1 MPAYLYENIRK
12 IPANLTCGDLMDMR
26 RDLIDA
32 VNCYKNISLEDKQA
46 IGGVIFA
53 KFEYKVLKATNSHLG
68 VMDANIKDITNNL
81 EQAKKEADK
90 HLTNTTNNLWSSSP
104 QIPTITHNVNEFGH
118 TPKRNS
124 VHKTKHI
131 LTDAA
136 KKDIKSLANLSR
148 MFCDWAKNA
157 SLDRSPTNFCL
168 EYYGVKMEVS
178 FAVNDATVYLRFE
191 GLNTANKFFNKFYA
205 FRCNPSVK
213 HKSFSREFWH
223 TYRRRMTKT
232 IAKAIRAIDNNPNN
246 WSYMEVKRGDLD

>member
-1 MPAYLYENIRK
+1 MENYLFKNIRK
-12 IPANLTCGDLMDMR
+12 IPTNLTCGDLIDLR
-26 RDLIDA
+26 QYLIDT
-32 VNCYKNISLEDKQA
+32 VNCYDNISLQDKQA
-46 IGGVIFA
+46 IGGQIFT
-53 KFEYKVLKATNSHLG
+53 KFEYKIFKAVNSYLETMGSHS
-68 VMDANIKDITNNL
+68 DDITNNL
-81 EQAKKEADK
+81 ETDK
-90 HLTNTTNNLWSSSP
+90 HLTNTTSNPWSTSP

-124 VHKTKHI
+124 TPKLRHI

-191 GLNTANKFFNKFYA
+191 GLNTINKFYS

-213 HKSFSREFWH
+213 HKSVSRGFWYI
-223 TYRRRMTKT
+223 YRRRMTKT

-246 WSYMEVKRGDLD
+246 WSYMEVKRGNLD

>member
-1 MPAYLYENIRK
+1 MPVYLYENIRK

-26 RDLIDA
+26 NYLNNI
-32 VNCYKNISLEDKQA
+32 VNCYRDISTEQKQV
-46 IGGVIFA
+46 IGGAIFA
-53 KFEYKVLKATNSHLG
+53 DFERRILRAVNSYLG
-68 VMDANIKDITNNL
+68 EIEARPDDIINNP
-81 EQAKKEADK
+81 KTDK
-90 HLTNTTNNLWSSSP
+90 HLTDTTNNPWSTSP
-104 QIPTITHNVNEFGH
+104 QIPPITHNVNEFGH

-178 FAVNDATVYLRFE
+178 FAVNDATVYLRFT
-191 GLNTANKFFNKFYA
+191 GLNSVNKFYNK
-205 FRCNPSVK
+205 FYSFHCSPSVK

-246 WSYMEVKRGDLD
+246 WYYMEVKRGALD

>member
-1 MPAYLYENIRK
+1 M
-12 IPANLTCGDLMDMR
+12 
-26 RDLIDA
+26 IDA
-32 VNCYKNISLEDKQA
+32 VNCYDNISLQDKQA
-46 IGGVIFA
+46 IGGQIFT
-53 KFEYKVLKATNSHLG
+53 KFEYKIFKAVNSYLET
-68 VMDANIKDITNNL
+68 MDSHSDDIANKTENN
-81 EQAKKEADK
+81 K
-90 HLTNTTNNLWSSSP
+90 HLTDTTNNPWSTSP

-124 VHKTKHI
+124 TPKLRHI

-168 EYYGVKMEVS
+168 EYYDVKMEVS

-191 GLNTANKFFNKFYA
+191 GLNTVNKFYS
-205 FRCNPSVK
+205 FRCSPSVK
-213 HKSFSREFWH
+213 HKSFSREFWS

-232 IAKAIRAIDNNPNN
+232 IAKVMRDIDNNPNN
-246 WSYMEVKRGDLD
+246 WSYMEIKKGALD

>member
-1 MPAYLYENIRK
+1 MENYLFKNIRK
-12 IPANLTCGDLMDMR
+12 IPTNLTCGDLIDLR
-26 RDLIDA
+26 QYLIDT
-32 VNCYKNISLEDKQA
+32 VNCYDTISLQDKQA
-46 IGGVIFA
+46 IGGQIFT
-53 KFEYKVLKATNSHLG
+53 KFEYKIFKAVNSYLETMGSHS
-68 VMDANIKDITNNL
+68 DDITNNL
-81 EQAKKEADK
+81 ETDK
-90 HLTNTTNNLWSSSP
+90 HLTNTTSNPWSTSP

-124 VHKTKHI
+124 TPKLRHI

-157 SLDRSPTNFCL
+157 SLNRSPTNFCL

-178 FAVNDATVYLRFE
+178 FAVNDAAVYLRFE
-191 GLNTANKFFNKFYA
+191 GLNTINKFYS
-205 FRCNPSVK
+205 FRCSPSVK

-232 IAKAIRAIDNNPNN
+232 IAKVMRDIDNNPNN
-246 WSYMEVKRGDLD
+246 WYYMEVKKGALD

>member
-12 IPANLTCGDLMDMR
+12 IPANLTCGNLMDMR
-26 RDLIDA
+26 NYLNDMVNCCRNISIEQKQVIGGAIFANFERQILRA
-32 VNCYKNISLEDKQA
+32 VNSYLGAMDSHSDDSAN
-46 IGGVIFA
+46 
-53 KFEYKVLKATNSHLG
+53 NSE
-68 VMDANIKDITNNL
+68 NN
-81 EQAKKEADK
+81 K
-90 HLTNTTNNLWSSSP
+90 HLTDTTNNLWSTSP
-104 QIPTITHNVNEFGH
+104 QIPTIIHNVNEFGH

-124 VHKTKHI
+124 TPKLRYI
-131 LTDAA
+131 LTDEA

-178 FAVNDATVYLRFE
+178 FAVNDATVYLRFT
-191 GLNTANKFFNKFYA
+191 GLSSVNKFYNK
-205 FRCNPSVK
+205 FYSFHCSPSVK

>member
-1 MPAYLYENIRK
+1 MENYLFKNIRK
-12 IPANLTCGDLMDMR
+12 IPTNLTCGDLIDLR
-26 RDLIDA
+26 QYLIDA
-32 VNCYKNISLEDKQA
+32 VNCYDNISLQDKQA
-46 IGGVIFA
+46 IGGQIFT
-53 KFEYKVLKATNSHLG
+53 KFEYKIFKAVNSYLETMGSHS
-68 VMDANIKDITNNL
+68 DDITNNL
-81 EQAKKEADK
+81 ETDK
-90 HLTNTTNNLWSSSP
+90 HLTDTTSNPWSSSP

-124 VHKTKHI
+124 TPKLRHI

-157 SLDRSPTNFCL
+157 SLNRSPTNFCL

-178 FAVNDATVYLRFE
+178 FAVNDTTVYLRFE
-191 GLNTANKFFNKFYA
+191 GLNTGNKFYS
-205 FRCNPSVK
+205 FRCSPSVK
-213 HKSFSREFWH
+213 HKSCSREFWR

-232 IAKAIRAIDNNPNN
+232 IAKVIRAIDNNPNN

>member
-1 MPAYLYENIRK
+1 MENYLFKNIRK
-12 IPANLTCGDLMDMR
+12 IPTNLTCGDLIDLR
-26 RDLIDA
+26 QYLIDA
-32 VNCYKNISLEDKQA
+32 VNCYDNISLQDKQA
-46 IGGVIFA
+46 IGGQIFT
-53 KFEYKVLKATNSHLG
+53 KFEYKIFKAVNSYLETMGSHS
-68 VMDANIKDITNNL
+68 DDITNNL
-81 EQAKKEADK
+81 ETNK
-90 HLTNTTNNLWSSSP
+90 HLTDTTNNPWSTSP

-124 VHKTKHI
+124 TPKLRHI

-191 GLNTANKFFNKFYA
+191 GLNTINKFYS
-205 FRCNPSVK
+205 FRCSPSVK

-246 WSYMEVKRGDLD
+246 WSYMEVKRGNLD

>member
-1 MPAYLYENIRK
+1 MENYLFKNIRK
-12 IPANLTCGDLMDMR
+12 IPTNLTCGDLIDLR
-26 RDLIDA
+26 QYLIDA
-32 VNCYKNISLEDKQA
+32 VNCYDNISLQDKQA
-46 IGGVIFA
+46 IGGQIFT
-53 KFEYKVLKATNSHLG
+53 KFEYKIFKAVNSYLET
-68 VMDANIKDITNNL
+68 MDSHSDDIANKTENN
-81 EQAKKEADK
+81 K
-90 HLTNTTNNLWSSSP
+90 HLTDTTSNPWSTSP
-104 QIPTITHNVNEFGH
+104 QIPTITHNISEFGH

-124 VHKTKHI
+124 TPKLKHI
-131 LTDAA
+131 LTDTA

-157 SLDRSPTNFCL
+157 SLNRSPTNFCL

-191 GLNTANKFFNKFYA
+191 GLNTVNKFYS
-205 FRCNPSVK
+205 FRCSPSVK

-246 WSYMEVKRGDLD
+246 WSYMEVKRGALD

>member
-1 MPAYLYENIRK
+1 MENYLFKNIRK
-12 IPANLTCGDLMDMR
+12 IPTNLTCGDLIDLR
-26 RDLIDA
+26 QYLIDA
-32 VNCYKNISLEDKQA
+32 VNCYDNISLQDKQA
-46 IGGVIFA
+46 IGGQIFT
-53 KFEYKVLKATNSHLG
+53 KFEYKIFKAVNSYLETMGSHS
-68 VMDANIKDITNNL
+68 DDITNNL
-81 EQAKKEADK
+81 ETDK
-90 HLTNTTNNLWSSSP
+90 HLTNTTSNPWSTSP

-124 VHKTKHI
+124 TPKLRHI

-178 FAVNDATVYLRFE
+178 FAVNDAAVYLRFE
-191 GLNTANKFFNKFYA
+191 GLNTINKFYS
-205 FRCNPSVK
+205 FRCSPSVK

-232 IAKAIRAIDNNPNN
+232 IAKVMRDIDNNPNN

>member
-1 MPAYLYENIRK
+1 MENYLFKNIRK
-12 IPANLTCGDLMDMR
+12 IPTNLTCGDLIDLR
-26 RDLIDA
+26 QYLIDT
-32 VNCYKNISLEDKQA
+32 VNCYDNISLQDKQA
-46 IGGVIFA
+46 IGGQIFT
-53 KFEYKVLKATNSHLG
+53 KFEYKIFKAVNSYLETMGSHS
-68 VMDANIKDITNNL
+68 DDIANKTENN
-81 EQAKKEADK
+81 K
-90 HLTNTTNNLWSSSP
+90 HLTDTTNNPWSTSP

-124 VHKTKHI
+124 TPKLRHI

-157 SLDRSPTNFCL
+157 SLNRSPTNFCL

-178 FAVNDATVYLRFE
+178 FAVNDAAVYLRFE
-191 GLNTANKFFNKFYA
+191 GLNTINKFYS
-205 FRCNPSVK
+205 FRCSPSVK
-213 HKSFSREFWH
+213 HKSFSREFWS

-246 WSYMEVKRGDLD
+246 WSYMEVKRGALD

>member
-1 MPAYLYENIRK
+1 MENYLFKNIRK
-12 IPANLTCGDLMDMR
+12 IPTNLTCGDLIDLR
-26 RDLIDA
+26 TYLIDI
-32 VNCYKNISLEDKQA
+32 VNCYGNISLEDKQA
-46 IGGVIFA
+46 IGGIIFT
-53 KFEYKVLKATNSHLG
+53 KFEYKIFKAINSYLET
-68 VMDANIKDITNNL
+68 MDSHSDDIANKTENN
-81 EQAKKEADK
+81 K
-90 HLTNTTNNLWSSSP
+90 HLTDTTSNPWSSSP

-157 SLDRSPTNFCL
+157 SLNRSPTNFCL
-168 EYYGVKMEVS
+168 EYYDAKMEVS
-178 FAVNDATVYLRFE
+178 FAVNDVAVYLRFE
-191 GLNTANKFFNKFYA
+191 GLNTINKFYS
-205 FRCNPSVK
+205 FRCSPSVK
-213 HKSFSREFWH
+213 HKSFSREFWS

-232 IAKAIRAIDNNPNN
+232 IAKVMRYIDNNPNN

>member
-1 MPAYLYENIRK
+1 MENYLFKNIRK
-12 IPANLTCGDLMDMR
+12 IPTNLTCGDLIDLR
-26 RDLIDA
+26 QYLIDA
-32 VNCYKNISLEDKQA
+32 VNCYDNISLQDKQA
-46 IGGVIFA
+46 IGGQIFT
-53 KFEYKVLKATNSHLG
+53 KFEYKIFKAVNSYLET
-68 VMDANIKDITNNL
+68 MDSHSDDIANKTENN
-81 EQAKKEADK
+81 K
-90 HLTNTTNNLWSSSP
+90 HLTDTTNNPWSTSP
-104 QIPTITHNVNEFGH
+104 QIPTIIHNVNEFGH

-124 VHKTKHI
+124 TPKLRHI

-148 MFCDWAKNA
+148 MFCNWAKNA

-178 FAVNDATVYLRFE
+178 FAVNDAAVYLRFE
-191 GLNTANKFFNKFYA
+191 GLNTINKFYS
-205 FRCNPSVK
+205 FRCSPSVK
-213 HKSFSREFWH
+213 HKSFSREFWN

>member
-1 MPAYLYENIRK
+1 MENYLFKNIRK
-12 IPANLTCGDLMDMR
+12 IPANLTCGDLIDLR
-26 RDLIDA
+26 QYLIDA
-32 VNCYKNISLEDKQA
+32 VNCYDNISLQNKQA
-46 IGGVIFA
+46 IGGQIFT
-53 KFEYKVLKATNSHLG
+53 KFEYKIFKAVNSYLET
-68 VMDANIKDITNNL
+68 MDSHSNDIANHP
-81 EQAKKEADK
+81 ESDK
-90 HLTNTTNNLWSSSP
+90 HLTDTTNNPWSSSP

-178 FAVNDATVYLRFE
+178 FAVNDATVYLRFT
-191 GLNTANKFFNKFYA
+191 GLNSVNKFYNK
-205 FRCNPSVK
+205 FYSFHCSPSVK

>member
-1 MPAYLYENIRK
+1 MENYLFKNIRK
-12 IPANLTCGDLMDMR
+12 IPTNLTCGDLIDLR
-26 RDLIDA
+26 TYLIDI
-32 VNCYKNISLEDKQA
+32 VNCYGNISLEDKQA
-46 IGGVIFA
+46 IGGIIFT
-53 KFEYKVLKATNSHLG
+53 KFEYKIFKAINSYLET
-68 VMDANIKDITNNL
+68 MDSHSDDIANKTENN
-81 EQAKKEADK
+81 K
-90 HLTNTTNNLWSSSP
+90 HLTDTTSNPWSSSP

-157 SLDRSPTNFCL
+157 SLNRSPTNFCL
-168 EYYGVKMEVS
+168 EYYDAKMEVS
-178 FAVNDATVYLRFE
+178 FAVNDAAVYLRFE
-191 GLNTANKFFNKFYA
+191 GLNTINKFYS
-205 FRCNPSVK
+205 FRCSPSVK
-213 HKSFSREFWH
+213 HKSFSREFWS

-232 IAKAIRAIDNNPNN
+232 IAKVMRDIDNNPNN

>member
-1 MPAYLYENIRK
+1 MENYLFKNIRK
-12 IPANLTCGDLMDMR
+12 IPTNLTCGDLIDLR
-26 RDLIDA
+26 QYLIDT
-32 VNCYKNISLEDKQA
+32 VNCYDNISLQDKQA
-46 IGGVIFA
+46 IGGQIFT
-53 KFEYKVLKATNSHLG
+53 KFEYKIFKAVNSYLETMGSHS
-68 VMDANIKDITNNL
+68 DDITNNL
-81 EQAKKEADK
+81 ETDK
-90 HLTNTTNNLWSSSP
+90 HLTNTTSNPWSTSP

-124 VHKTKHI
+124 TPKLRHI
-131 LTDAA
+131 LTDEA

-191 GLNTANKFFNKFYA
+191 GLNTINKFYS

-213 HKSFSREFWH
+213 HKSVSRGFWYI
-223 TYRRRMTKT
+223 YRRRMTKT

>member
-1 MPAYLYENIRK
+1 MENYLFKNIRK
-12 IPANLTCGDLMDMR
+12 IPTNLTCGDLIDLR
-26 RDLIDA
+26 TYLIDI
-32 VNCYKNISLEDKQA
+32 VNCYGNISLEDKQA
-46 IGGVIFA
+46 IGGLIFT
-53 KFEYKVLKATNSHLG
+53 KFEYKIFKAINSYLET
-68 VMDANIKDITNNL
+68 MDSHSDDIANKTENN
-81 EQAKKEADK
+81 K
-90 HLTNTTNNLWSSSP
+90 HLTDTTNNPWSTSP

-124 VHKTKHI
+124 TPKLRHI
-131 LTDAA
+131 LTDEA

-157 SLDRSPTNFCL
+157 SLNRSPTNFCL
-168 EYYGVKMEVS
+168 EYYDVKMEVS

-191 GLNTANKFFNKFYA
+191 GLNTVNKFYS
-205 FRCNPSVK
+205 FRCSPSVK
-213 HKSFSREFWH
+213 HKSFSREFWS

>member
-1 MPAYLYENIRK
+1 MENYLFKNIRK
-12 IPANLTCGDLMDMR
+12 IPTNLTCGDLIDLR
-26 RDLIDA
+26 QYLIDA
-32 VNCYKNISLEDKQA
+32 VNCYDNISLQDKQA
-46 IGGVIFA
+46 IGGQIFT
-53 KFEYKVLKATNSHLG
+53 KFEYKIFKAVNSYLET
-68 VMDANIKDITNNL
+68 MDSHSDDIANKTENN
-81 EQAKKEADK
+81 K
-90 HLTNTTNNLWSSSP
+90 HLTDTTNNPWSTSP

-124 VHKTKHI
+124 TPKLRHI

-157 SLDRSPTNFCL
+157 SLNRSPTNFCL

-191 GLNTANKFFNKFYA
+191 GLNTVNKFYS
-205 FRCNPSVK
+205 FRCSPSVK
-213 HKSFSREFWH
+213 HKSFSREFWS

-232 IAKAIRAIDNNPNN
+232 IAKVMRDIDNNPNN
-246 WSYMEVKRGDLD
+246 WYYMEVKRGALD

>member
-1 MPAYLYENIRK
+1 MENYLFKNIRK
-12 IPANLTCGDLMDMR
+12 IPTNLTCGDLIDLR
-26 RDLIDA
+26 TYLIDI
-32 VNCYKNISLEDKQA
+32 VNCYRNISLEDKQA
-46 IGGVIFA
+46 IGGIIFT
-53 KFEYKVLKATNSHLG
+53 KFEYKIFKAINSYLET
-68 VMDANIKDITNNL
+68 MDSHSDDITNNP
-81 EQAKKEADK
+81 ETNK
-90 HLTNTTNNLWSSSP
+90 HLTDTTDNPWSTSP

-157 SLDRSPTNFCL
+157 SLNRSPTNFCL

-191 GLNTANKFFNKFYA
+191 GLNTVNKFYS

-213 HKSFSREFWH
+213 HKSFSREFWS

-232 IAKAIRAIDNNPNN
+232 IAKVMRDIDNNPSN

>member
-1 MPAYLYENIRK
+1 MENYLFKNIRK
-12 IPANLTCGDLMDMR
+12 IPTNLTCGDLIDLR
-26 RDLIDA
+26 QYLIDA
-32 VNCYKNISLEDKQA
+32 VNCYDNISLQDKQA
-46 IGGVIFA
+46 IGGQIFT
-53 KFEYKVLKATNSHLG
+53 KFEYKIFKAVNSYLETMGSHS
-68 VMDANIKDITNNL
+68 DDITNNL
-81 EQAKKEADK
+81 ETDK
-90 HLTNTTNNLWSSSP
+90 HLTNTTNNPWSTSP

-124 VHKTKHI
+124 TPKLRHI

-168 EYYGVKMEVS
+168 EYYDVKMEVS

-191 GLNTANKFFNKFYA
+191 GLNTVNKFYS
-205 FRCNPSVK
+205 FRCSPSVK
-213 HKSFSREFWH
+213 HKSFSREFWS

>member
-1 MPAYLYENIRK
+1 MPVYLYENIRK

-26 RDLIDA
+26 NYLNNI
-32 VNCYKNISLEDKQA
+32 VNCYRDISTEQKQG
-46 IGGVIFA
+46 IGGAIFA
-53 KFEYKVLKATNSHLG
+53 DFERRILRAVNSYLG
-68 VMDANIKDITNNL
+68 EIEARPDDIINNP
-81 EQAKKEADK
+81 KTDK
-90 HLTNTTNNLWSSSP
+90 HLTDTTNNPWSTSP
-104 QIPTITHNVNEFGH
+104 QIPPITHNVNEFGH

-178 FAVNDATVYLRFE
+178 FAVNDATVYLRFT
-191 GLNTANKFFNKFYA
+191 GLNSVNKFYNK
-205 FRCNPSVK
+205 FYSFHCSPSVK

-246 WSYMEVKRGDLD
+246 WYYMEVKRGALD

>member
-1 MPAYLYENIRK
+1 MENYLFKNIRK
-12 IPANLTCGDLMDMR
+12 IPTNLTCGDLIDLR
-26 RDLIDA
+26 TYLIDI
-32 VNCYKNISLEDKQA
+32 VNCYRNISLEDKQA
-46 IGGVIFA
+46 IGGIIFT
-53 KFEYKVLKATNSHLG
+53 KFEYKIFKAINSYLET
-68 VMDANIKDITNNL
+68 MDSHSDDIANKTENN
-81 EQAKKEADK
+81 K
-90 HLTNTTNNLWSSSP
+90 HLTDTTSNPWSSSP

-157 SLDRSPTNFCL
+157 SLNRSPTNFCL

-178 FAVNDATVYLRFE
+178 FAVNDAAVYLRFE
-191 GLNTANKFFNKFYA
+191 GLNTINKFYS
-205 FRCNPSVK
+205 FRCSPSVK
-213 HKSFSREFWH
+213 HKSFSREFWS

-232 IAKAIRAIDNNPNN
+232 IAKVMRDIDNNPNN

>member
-1 MPAYLYENIRK
+1 MENYLFKNIRK
-12 IPANLTCGDLMDMR
+12 IPTNLTCGDLIDLR
-26 RDLIDA
+26 TYLIDI
-32 VNCYKNISLEDKQA
+32 VNCYDNISLQDKQA
-46 IGGVIFA
+46 IGGQIFT
-53 KFEYKVLKATNSHLG
+53 KFEYKIFKAVNSYLETMGSHS
-68 VMDANIKDITNNL
+68 DDITNNL
-81 EQAKKEADK
+81 ETDK
-90 HLTNTTNNLWSSSP
+90 HLTNTTSNPWSTSP

-124 VHKTKHI
+124 TPKLRHI

-157 SLDRSPTNFCL
+157 SLNRSPTNFCL
-168 EYYGVKMEVS
+168 EYYDVKMEVS

-191 GLNTANKFFNKFYA
+191 GLNTVNKFYS
-205 FRCNPSVK
+205 FRCSPSVK

>member
-1 MPAYLYENIRK
+1 MENYLFKNIRK
-12 IPANLTCGDLMDMR
+12 IPTNLTCGDLIDLR
-26 RDLIDA
+26 QYLIDA
-32 VNCYKNISLEDKQA
+32 VNCYDNISLQDKQA
-46 IGGVIFA
+46 IGGQIFT
-53 KFEYKVLKATNSHLG
+53 KFEYKIFKAVNSYIET
-68 VMDANIKDITNNL
+68 MDSHSDDITNNP
-81 EQAKKEADK
+81 ESDK
-90 HLTNTTNNLWSSSP
+90 HLTDTTNNPWSTSP

-124 VHKTKHI
+124 TPKLRHI

-157 SLDRSPTNFCL
+157 SLNRSPTNFCL

-178 FAVNDATVYLRFE
+178 FAVNDAAVYLRFE
-191 GLNTANKFFNKFYA
+191 GLNTINKFYS
-205 FRCNPSVK
+205 FRCSPSVK
-213 HKSFSREFWH
+213 HKSFSREFWS

-246 WSYMEVKRGDLD
+246 WSYMEVKRGNLD

>member
-1 MPAYLYENIRK
+1 MENYLFKNIRK
-12 IPANLTCGDLMDMR
+12 IPTNLTCGDLIDLR
-26 RDLIDA
+26 TYLIDI
-32 VNCYKNISLEDKQA
+32 VNCYGNISLEDKQA
-46 IGGVIFA
+46 IGGLIFT
-53 KFEYKVLKATNSHLG
+53 KFEYKIFKAINSYLET
-68 VMDANIKDITNNL
+68 MDSHSDDIINNP
-81 EQAKKEADK
+81 KTDK
-90 HLTNTTNNLWSSSP
+90 HLTDTTNNPWSTSP

-157 SLDRSPTNFCL
+157 SLNRSPTNFCL

-178 FAVNDATVYLRFE
+178 FAVNDAAVYLRFE
-191 GLNTANKFFNKFYA
+191 GLNTINKFYS
-205 FRCNPSVK
+205 FRCSPSVK
-213 HKSFSREFWH
+213 HKSFSREFWS

-232 IAKAIRAIDNNPNN
+232 IAKVMRDIDNNPSN
-246 WSYMEVKRGDLD
+246 WYYMEVKRGDLD

>member
-1 MPAYLYENIRK
+1 MENYLFKNIRK
-12 IPANLTCGDLMDMR
+12 IPTNLTCGDLIDLR
-26 RDLIDA
+26 TYLIDI
-32 VNCYKNISLEDKQA
+32 VNCYRNISLEDKQA
-46 IGGVIFA
+46 IGGIIFT
-53 KFEYKVLKATNSHLG
+53 KFEYKIFKAINSYLET
-68 VMDANIKDITNNL
+68 MDSHSDDITNNP
-81 EQAKKEADK
+81 ETNK
-90 HLTNTTNNLWSSSP
+90 HLTDTTNNPWSTSP

-124 VHKTKHI
+124 TPKLRHI

-157 SLDRSPTNFCL
+157 SSDRSPTNFCL

-191 GLNTANKFFNKFYA
+191 GLNTVNKFYS

-213 HKSFSREFWH
+213 HKSFSREFWS

-232 IAKAIRAIDNNPNN
+232 IAKVMRDIDNNPSN
-246 WSYMEVKRGDLD
+246 WYYMEVKRGDLD

>member
-1 MPAYLYENIRK
+1 MENYLFKNIRK
-12 IPANLTCGDLMDMR
+12 IPANLTCGDLIDLR
-26 RDLIDA
+26 QYLIDA
-32 VNCYKNISLEDKQA
+32 VNCYDNISLQNKQA
-46 IGGVIFA
+46 IGGQIFT
-53 KFEYKVLKATNSHLG
+53 KFEYKIFKAVNSYLET
-68 VMDANIKDITNNL
+68 MDSHSNDIANHP
-81 EQAKKEADK
+81 ESDK
-90 HLTNTTNNLWSSSP
+90 HLTDTTNNPWSSSP

-124 VHKTKHI
+124 TPKLRHI
-131 LTDAA
+131 LTDEA

-178 FAVNDATVYLRFE
+178 FAVNDATVYLRFK
-191 GLNTANKFFNKFYA
+191 GLNSVNKFYNKFYS
-205 FRCNPSVK
+205 FRCSPSVK

>member
-1 MPAYLYENIRK
+1 MENYLFKNIRK
-12 IPANLTCGDLMDMR
+12 IPTNLTCGDLIDLR
-26 RDLIDA
+26 QYLIDA
-32 VNCYKNISLEDKQA
+32 VNCYDNISLQDKQA
-46 IGGVIFA
+46 IGGQIFT
-53 KFEYKVLKATNSHLG
+53 KFEYKIFKAVNSYIET
-68 VMDANIKDITNNL
+68 MDSHSDDITNNL
-81 EQAKKEADK
+81 ETNK
-90 HLTNTTNNLWSSSP
+90 HLTDTTNNPWSSSP
-104 QIPTITHNVNEFGH
+104 QIPTIIHNVNEFGH

-157 SLDRSPTNFCL
+157 SLNRSPTNFCL

-191 GLNTANKFFNKFYA
+191 GLNTVNKFYS
-205 FRCNPSVK
+205 FRCSPSVK
-213 HKSFSREFWH
+213 HKSFSREFWS

>member
-1 MPAYLYENIRK
+1 MDSHSDDIANKTEN
-12 IPANLTCGDLMDMR
+12 N
-26 RDLIDA
+26 
-32 VNCYKNISLEDKQA
+32 
-46 IGGVIFA
+46 
-53 KFEYKVLKATNSHLG
+53 
-68 VMDANIKDITNNL
+68 
-81 EQAKKEADK
+81 K
-90 HLTNTTNNLWSSSP
+90 HLTDTTSNPWSSSP

-157 SLDRSPTNFCL
+157 SLNRSPTNFCL

-191 GLNTANKFFNKFYA
+191 GLNTVNKFYS

-213 HKSFSREFWH
+213 HKSFSREFWS

-232 IAKAIRAIDNNPNN
+232 IAKVMRDIDNNPSN
-246 WSYMEVKRGDLD
+246 WYYMEVKRGDLD

>member
-1 MPAYLYENIRK
+1 MENYLFKNIRK
-12 IPANLTCGDLMDMR
+12 IPTNLTCGDLIDLR
-26 RDLIDA
+26 QYLIDA
-32 VNCYKNISLEDKQA
+32 VNCYDNISLQDKQA
-46 IGGVIFA
+46 IGGQIFT
-53 KFEYKVLKATNSHLG
+53 KFEYKIFKAVNSYLETMGSHS
-68 VMDANIKDITNNL
+68 DDITNNL
-81 EQAKKEADK
+81 ETNK
-90 HLTNTTNNLWSSSP
+90 HLTDTTNNPWSTSP

-124 VHKTKHI
+124 TPKLRHI

-157 SLDRSPTNFCL
+157 SLNRSPTNFCL
-168 EYYGVKMEVS
+168 EYYDVKMEVS

-191 GLNTANKFFNKFYA
+191 GLNTVNKLYS
-205 FRCNPSVK
+205 FRCSPSVK
-213 HKSFSREFWH
+213 HKSFSREFWS

>member
-1 MPAYLYENIRK
+1 MENYLFKNIRK
-12 IPANLTCGDLMDMR
+12 IPTNLTCGDLIDLR
-26 RDLIDA
+26 TYLIDI
-32 VNCYKNISLEDKQA
+32 VNCYRNISLEDKQA
-46 IGGVIFA
+46 IGGIIFT
-53 KFEYKVLKATNSHLG
+53 KFEYKIFKAINSYLET
-68 VMDANIKDITNNL
+68 MDSHSDDITNNP
-81 EQAKKEADK
+81 ETNK
-90 HLTNTTNNLWSSSP
+90 HLTDTTNNPWSTSP
-104 QIPTITHNVNEFGH
+104 QIPTIIHNVNEFGH

-124 VHKTKHI
+124 TPKLRHI

-157 SLDRSPTNFCL
+157 SLNRSPTNFCL

-191 GLNTANKFFNKFYA
+191 GLNTVNKFYS

-213 HKSFSREFWH
+213 HKSFSREFWS

-232 IAKAIRAIDNNPNN
+232 IAKVMRDIDNNPSN
-246 WSYMEVKRGDLD
+246 WYYMEVKRGDLD

>member
-1 MPAYLYENIRK
+1 MENYLFKNIRK
-12 IPANLTCGDLMDMR
+12 IPTNLTCGDLIDLR
-26 RDLIDA
+26 QYLIDA
-32 VNCYKNISLEDKQA
+32 VNCYDNISLQDKQA
-46 IGGVIFA
+46 IGGQIFT
-53 KFEYKVLKATNSHLG
+53 KFEYKIFKAVNSYLET
-68 VMDANIKDITNNL
+68 MDSHSNDIANKTENN
-81 EQAKKEADK
+81 K
-90 HLTNTTNNLWSSSP
+90 HLTDTTNNPWSSSP

-124 VHKTKHI
+124 TPKLRHI

-157 SLDRSPTNFCL
+157 SLNRSPTNFCL

-191 GLNTANKFFNKFYA
+191 GLNTVNKFYS
-205 FRCNPSVK
+205 FRCSPSVK
-213 HKSFSREFWH
+213 HKSFSREFWS

-232 IAKAIRAIDNNPNN
+232 IAKVMRDIDNNPNN

>member
-26 RDLIDA
+26 NYLNDI
-32 VNCYKNISLEDKQA
+32 VNCYRDISTEQKQA
-46 IGGVIFA
+46 IGGAIFA
-53 KFEYKVLKATNSHLG
+53 NFERRILRAVNSYLG
-68 VMDANIKDITNNL
+68 EIEARPDDIINNP
-81 EQAKKEADK
+81 KTDK
-90 HLTNTTNNLWSSSP
+90 HLIDTTNNPWSTSP
-104 QIPTITHNVNEFGH
+104 QIPPITHNVNEFGH

-124 VHKTKHI
+124 TPKLRHI

-178 FAVNDATVYLRFE
+178 FAVNDATVYLRFT
-191 GLNTANKFFNKFYA
+191 GLNSVNKFYNK
-205 FRCNPSVK
+205 FYSFHCSPSVK

-246 WSYMEVKRGDLD
+246 WYYMEVKRGDLD

>member
-1 MPAYLYENIRK
+1 MENYLFKNIRK
-12 IPANLTCGDLMDMR
+12 IPTNLTCGDLIDLR
-26 RDLIDA
+26 QYLIDA
-32 VNCYKNISLEDKQA
+32 VNCYDNISLQDKQA
-46 IGGVIFA
+46 IGGQIFT
-53 KFEYKVLKATNSHLG
+53 KFEYKIFKAVNSYLET
-68 VMDANIKDITNNL
+68 MDSHSDDIANKTENN
-81 EQAKKEADK
+81 K
-90 HLTNTTNNLWSSSP
+90 HLTDTTNNPWSSSP

-124 VHKTKHI
+124 TPKLRHI

-157 SLDRSPTNFCL
+157 SLNRSPTNFCL

-191 GLNTANKFFNKFYA
+191 GLNTVNKFYNKFYS

>member
-1 MPAYLYENIRK
+1 MENYLFKNIRK
-12 IPANLTCGDLMDMR
+12 IPTNLTCGDLIDLR
-26 RDLIDA
+26 TYLIDI
-32 VNCYKNISLEDKQA
+32 VNCYRNISLEDKQA
-46 IGGVIFA
+46 IGGIIFT
-53 KFEYKVLKATNSHLG
+53 KFEYKIFKAINSYLET
-68 VMDANIKDITNNL
+68 MDSHSDDITNNP
-81 EQAKKEADK
+81 KTDK
-90 HLTNTTNNLWSSSP
+90 HLTDTTNNPWSSSP

-157 SLDRSPTNFCL
+157 SLNRSPTNFCL

-191 GLNTANKFFNKFYA
+191 GLNTVNKFYS

-213 HKSFSREFWH
+213 HKSFSREFWS

-232 IAKAIRAIDNNPNN
+232 IAKVMRDIDNNPSN
-246 WSYMEVKRGDLD
+246 WYYMEVKRGDLD